1 MRGQVK
7 SRSLREQSNGK
18 SKKPLLNYITAE
30 GENKMVKIEME
41 ATSIA
46 DLKKQ
51 MKEFLNDEKQK
62 EDTTAKAKK
71 KETPVK
77 QEVPEEAVKE
87 ETKTVKETKVVKEE
101 TKTVKEEPKP
111 EELTDDQKTELRSL
125 CADYIH
131 KVSDGKENIKKF
143 LNTKGV
149 AKVTELKPADL
160 PEFKAMVQI

>member
-1 MRGQVK
+1 
-7 SRSLREQSNGK
+7 
-18 SKKPLLNYITAE
+18 
-30 GENKMVKIEME
+30 MVKIEME

-62 EDTTAKAKK
+62 EDTATKAKK

-87 ETKTVKETKVVKEE
+87 ETKTVKEEAKAVKEE
-101 TKTVKEEPKP
+101 TKAVKEDPKP

>member
-1 MRGQVK
+1 MCGQVK

-41 ATSIA
+41 AMSIA

-62 EDTTAKAKK
+62 EDTATKAKK
-71 KETPVK
+71 KETAVK
-77 QEVPEEAVKE
+77 QEEPKTVKE
-87 ETKTVKETKVVKEE
+87 ETKTVKEDPKPEAEKV
-101 TKTVKEEPKP
+101 TTP

>member
-1 MRGQVK
+1 
-7 SRSLREQSNGK
+7 
-18 SKKPLLNYITAE
+18 
-30 GENKMVKIEME
+30 MVKIEME

-51 MKEFLNDEKQK
+51 MKEFLNDEFSQHAGKDNFLPENIVSHDEKQK

-87 ETKTVKETKVVKEE
+87 ETKA
-101 TKTVKEEPKP
+101 VKEEPKPEVEKVTTP

>member
-7 SRSLREQSNGK
+7 SRPLLEQSDGK

-62 EDTTAKAKK
+62 EDTKAKAKK
-71 KETPVK
+71 KDTPVK
-77 QEVPEEAVKE
+77 PEVPEEAVKE
-87 ETKTVKETKVVKEE
+87 ETKTVKE
-101 TKTVKEEPKP
+101 EPKPEAEKATTP

-143 LNTKGV
+143 LNIKGV

>member
-1 MRGQVK
+1 MCRQVK
-7 SRSLREQSNGK
+7 SRPLLEQSDGK
-18 SKKPLLNYITAE
+18 SKTPLLNYIIAE

-62 EDTTAKAKK
+62 EDTKAKAKK
-71 KETPVK
+71 KDTPVK
-77 QEVPEEAVKE
+77 PEVPEEAVKE
-87 ETKTVKETKVVKEE
+87 ETKTVKE
-101 TKTVKEEPKP
+101 EPKPEVEKATTP
-111 EELTDDQKTELRSL
+111 EELTDDQKTELRSI

-143 LNTKGV
+143 LNMKGV

>member
-1 MRGQVK
+1 MCRQVK
-7 SRSLREQSNGK
+7 SRPLLEQSNGK
-18 SKKPLLNYITAE
+18 SKKPLLNYITAK
-30 GENKMVKIEME
+30 GENKMIRIEME

-62 EDTTAKAKK
+62 EDTVTKAKK
-71 KETPVK
+71 KDTPVK
-77 QEVPEEAVKE
+77 SEVPEKVVEE
-87 ETKTVKETKVVKEE
+87 ETKTK
-101 TKTVKEEPKP
+101 TKTVKEEPKPEAEKVTTP

>member
-1 MRGQVK
+1 MCRQIK
-7 SRSLREQSNGK
+7 SRPLLEQSDGK
-18 SKKPLLNYITAE
+18 NKHLLIDYSTNE
-30 GENKMVKIEME
+30 GDRKMIRIEME

-62 EDTTAKAKK
+62 EDTKAKAKK
-71 KETPVK
+71 KDTPVK
-77 QEVPEEAVKE
+77 PEAPEEAVKE
-87 ETKTVKETKVVKEE
+87 ETKTVKEA
-101 TKTVKEEPKP
+101 PKPEAEKATTP

>member
-1 MRGQVK
+1 MCRQIK
-7 SRSLREQSNGK
+7 SRPLLEQSDGK

-62 EDTTAKAKK
+62 EDTKAKAKK
-71 KETPVK
+71 KDTPVK
-77 QEVPEEAVKE
+77 QEVPEKVVEE
-87 ETKTVKETKVVKEE
+87 ETKAVKEE

-143 LNTKGV
+143 LNIKGV

>member
-1 MRGQVK
+1 MLGQVK
-7 SRSLREQSNGK
+7 SRPLLEQSDGK

-62 EDTTAKAKK
+62 EDTKAKAKK
-71 KETPVK
+71 KDTPVK
-77 QEVPEEAVKE
+77 PEVPEEAVKE
-87 ETKTVKETKVVKEE
+87 ETKTVKE
-101 TKTVKEEPKP
+101 EPKPEAEKATTP

-143 LNTKGV
+143 LNMKGV

>member
-7 SRSLREQSNGK
+7 SRPLLEQSDGK
-18 SKKPLLNYITAE
+18 SKTPLLNYITAE
-30 GENKMVKIEME
+30 GENKMVKIELE

-62 EDTTAKAKK
+62 EDTKAKAKK
-71 KETPVK
+71 KDTPVK
-77 QEVPEEAVKE
+77 PEVPEE
-87 ETKTVKETKVVKEE
+87 VVKEE
-101 TKTVKEEPKP
+101 TKTVKEEPKPEAEKATTP

-143 LNTKGV
+143 LNIKGV

>member
-1 MRGQVK
+1 
-7 SRSLREQSNGK
+7 
-18 SKKPLLNYITAE
+18 
-30 GENKMVKIEME
+30 MVKIEME

-51 MKEFLNDEKQK
+51 MKEFLNDEFSQHAGKDNFLPENIVCHDEKEK

-77 QEVPEEAVKE
+77 EEAPEEAVKE
-87 ETKTVKETKVVKEE
+87 ETKS
-101 TKTVKEEPKP
+101 VKEEPKPEAEKTTTP

>member
-1 MRGQVK
+1 
-7 SRSLREQSNGK
+7 
-18 SKKPLLNYITAE
+18 
-30 GENKMVKIEME
+30 MVKIEME

-62 EDTTAKAKK
+62 EDTATKAKK

-77 QEVPEEAVKE
+77 QEVQE
-87 ETKTVKETKVVKEE
+87 KVVEKE
-101 TKTVKEEPKP
+101 TKTVKEETKAVKEEPKPEAKKVTAP

>member
-1 MRGQVK
+1 MCRQVK
-7 SRSLREQSNGK
+7 SRPLLEQSNGK

-62 EDTTAKAKK
+62 EDTVTKAKK
-71 KETPVK
+71 KDTPVK
-77 QEVPEEAVKE
+77 SEVPEKVVEE
-87 ETKTVKETKVVKEE
+87 ETK
-101 TKTVKEEPKP
+101 TKTVKEEPKPEAEKVTTP

>member
-1 MRGQVK
+1 MCRQVK
-7 SRSLREQSNGK
+7 SRPLLEQSNGK

-62 EDTTAKAKK
+62 EDTVTKAKK
-71 KETPVK
+71 KDTPVK
-77 QEVPEEAVKE
+77 SEVPEKVVEE
-87 ETKTVKETKVVKEE
+87 ETKTVKEE
-101 TKTVKEEPKP
+101 TKAVKEEPKP

>member
-1 MRGQVK
+1 
-7 SRSLREQSNGK
+7 
-18 SKKPLLNYITAE
+18 
-30 GENKMVKIEME
+30 MVKIEME

-77 QEVPEEAVKE
+77 QEVPEKVVEE
-87 ETKTVKETKVVKEE
+87 ETKTVKEETKAVKEG

>member
-7 SRSLREQSNGK
+7 SRPLLEQSDGK

-62 EDTTAKAKK
+62 EDTKAKAKK
-71 KETPVK
+71 KDTPVK
-77 QEVPEEAVKE
+77 PEVPEEAVKE
-87 ETKTVKETKVVKEE
+87 ETKTVKE
-101 TKTVKEEPKP
+101 EPKPEAEKATTP

-143 LNTKGV
+143 LNMKGV

>member
-1 MRGQVK
+1 
-7 SRSLREQSNGK
+7 
-18 SKKPLLNYITAE
+18 
-30 GENKMVKIEME
+30 MVRIEME

-51 MKEFLNDEKQK
+51 MKEFLNDEFSQHAGKDNFLPENIICHDEKQK
-62 EDTTAKAKK
+62 EDTAIKAKK
-71 KETPVK
+71 KETAVK
-77 QEVPEEAVKE
+77 QEEIKTVKE
-87 ETKTVKETKVVKEE
+87 ETKA
-101 TKTVKEEPKP
+101 VKEEPKPEVEKITTP

>member
-7 SRSLREQSNGK
+7 SRSLLEQSNGK

-41 ATSIA
+41 ATSIT

-71 KETPVK
+71 KETAVK

-87 ETKTVKETKVVKEE
+87 EPKTVKEE
-101 TKTVKEEPKP
+101 TKTVKEDPKP

>member
-1 MRGQVK
+1 
-7 SRSLREQSNGK
+7 
-18 SKKPLLNYITAE
+18 
-30 GENKMVKIEME
+30 MVKIEME

-62 EDTTAKAKK
+62 EDTTVKTKK

-77 QEVPEEAVKE
+77 QEVPEKVVE
-87 ETKTVKETKVVKEE
+87 KETKA
-101 TKTVKEEPKP
+101 VKEEPKPEIEKITTP

>member
-1 MRGQVK
+1 MCGQVK
-7 SRSLREQSNGK
+7 SRPLLEQSDGK

-62 EDTTAKAKK
+62 EDTKAKAKK
-71 KETPVK
+71 KDTPVK
-77 QEVPEEAVKE
+77 PEVPEEAVKE
-87 ETKTVKETKVVKEE
+87 ETKTVKEETKAVKED
-101 TKTVKEEPKP
+101 PKP

-125 CADYIH
+125 CANYIH

-143 LNTKGV
+143 LNMKGV

>member
-1 MRGQVK
+1 MIR
-7 SRSLREQSNGK
+7 
-18 SKKPLLNYITAE
+18 
-30 GENKMVKIEME
+30 IEME

-62 EDTTAKAKK
+62 EDTATKAKK

-77 QEVPEEAVKE
+77 QEVPEKVVEE
-87 ETKTVKETKVVKEE
+87 ETKA
-101 TKTVKEEPKP
+101 VKEEPKPEVAKVTAP

>member
-1 MRGQVK
+1 
-7 SRSLREQSNGK
+7 
-18 SKKPLLNYITAE
+18 
-30 GENKMVKIEME
+30 MVRIEME
-41 ATSIA
+41 ATSVA

-51 MKEFLNDEKQK
+51 MKEFLNDEFSQHAGKDNFLPENIVSHDEKQK
-62 EDTTAKAKK
+62 EDTATKAKK
-71 KETPVK
+71 KETAVK
-77 QEVPEEAVKE
+77 Q
-87 ETKTVKETKVVKEE
+87 EE
-101 TKTVKEEPKP
+101 TKTVKEETKAVKEEPKPEVAKATTP

>member
-1 MRGQVK
+1 
-7 SRSLREQSNGK
+7 
-18 SKKPLLNYITAE
+18 
-30 GENKMVKIEME
+30 MVKIEME

-87 ETKTVKETKVVKEE
+87 ETKTVKEE
-101 TKTVKEEPKP
+101 TKAVKEEPKP

>member
-1 MRGQVK
+1 
-7 SRSLREQSNGK
+7 
-18 SKKPLLNYITAE
+18 
-30 GENKMVKIEME
+30 MVKIEME
-41 ATSIA
+41 ATSIT

-62 EDTTAKAKK
+62 EDTAAKAKK

-77 QEVPEEAVKE
+77 QEAPE
-87 ETKTVKETKVVKEE
+87 KVVEEE
-101 TKTVKEEPKP
+101 TKTVKEETKAVKEERRRVEQNA

>member
-1 MRGQVK
+1 
-7 SRSLREQSNGK
+7 
-18 SKKPLLNYITAE
+18 
-30 GENKMVKIEME
+30 ME
-41 ATSIA
+41 
-46 DLKKQ
+46 
-51 MKEFLNDEKQK
+51 
-62 EDTTAKAKK
+62 
-71 KETPVK
+71 
-77 QEVPEEAVKE
+77 E
-87 ETKTVKETKVVKEE
+87 ETKTVKEE
-101 TKTVKEEPKP
+101 TKAVKEEPKP

>member
-7 SRSLREQSNGK
+7 SRPLLEQSDGK

-62 EDTTAKAKK
+62 EDTKAKAKK
-71 KETPVK
+71 KDTPVK
-77 QEVPEEAVKE
+77 PEVPEEAVKE
-87 ETKTVKETKVVKEE
+87 ETKTVKE
-101 TKTVKEEPKP
+101 EPKPEAEKATTP

>member
-1 MRGQVK
+1 MCRQVK
-7 SRSLREQSNGK
+7 SRPLLEQSDGK

-30 GENKMVKIEME
+30 GENKMVRIEME

-62 EDTTAKAKK
+62 EDITAKAKK

-77 QEVPEEAVKE
+77 QEVPEKAVKE
-87 ETKTVKETKVVKEE
+87 ETKTVKEES
-101 TKTVKEEPKP
+101 KP
-111 EELTDDQKTELRSL
+111 EVEKITTPEDLTEDQKTELRSL

>member
-1 MRGQVK
+1 
-7 SRSLREQSNGK
+7 
-18 SKKPLLNYITAE
+18 
-30 GENKMVKIEME
+30 MVKIEME

-62 EDTTAKAKK
+62 EDTKAKAKK
-71 KETPVK
+71 KDTPVK
-77 QEVPEEAVKE
+77 QEVPEKVVEE
-87 ETKTVKETKVVKEE
+87 ETKAVKEE
-101 TKTVKEEPKP
+101 TKTVKEEPKPEVEKATTP

-143 LNTKGV
+143 LNMKGV

>member
-7 SRSLREQSNGK
+7 SRPLLEQSDGK

-62 EDTTAKAKK
+62 EDTKAKAKK
-71 KETPVK
+71 KDTPVK
-77 QEVPEEAVKE
+77 PEVPEEAVKE
-87 ETKTVKETKVVKEE
+87 ETKTVKEETKAVKED
-101 TKTVKEEPKP
+101 PKP

-125 CADYIH
+125 CANYIH

-143 LNTKGV
+143 LNMKGV

>member
-1 MRGQVK
+1 
-7 SRSLREQSNGK
+7 
-18 SKKPLLNYITAE
+18 
-30 GENKMVKIEME
+30 MVRIEME
-41 ATSIA
+41 ATSVA

-51 MKEFLNDEKQK
+51 MKEFLNDEFSQHAGKDNFLPENIICHDEKQK
-62 EDTTAKAKK
+62 EDTATKAKK

-77 QEVPEEAVKE
+77 QEVPEKVVEE
-87 ETKTVKETKVVKEE
+87 ETKN
-101 TKTVKEEPKP
+101 VKEEPKPEVEKATTP

>member
-1 MRGQVK
+1 
-7 SRSLREQSNGK
+7 
-18 SKKPLLNYITAE
+18 
-30 GENKMVKIEME
+30 MVRIELE
-41 ATSIA
+41 ATSVA

-51 MKEFLNDEKQK
+51 MKEFLNDEFSQHAGKDNFLPENIICHDEKQK
-62 EDTTAKAKK
+62 EDTTAKAKAKK

-77 QEVPEEAVKE
+77 QEVPE
-87 ETKTVKETKVVKEE
+87 KVVEEE
-101 TKTVKEEPKP
+101 TKTVKEETKAEKVTTP

>member
-1 MRGQVK
+1 MCRQVK
-7 SRSLREQSNGK
+7 SRPLLEQSNGK

-30 GENKMVKIEME
+30 GENKMVRIEME

-62 EDTTAKAKK
+62 EDTVTKAKK
-71 KETPVK
+71 KDTPVK
-77 QEVPEEAVKE
+77 PEVPEE
-87 ETKTVKETKVVKEE
+87 VVEKK
-101 TKTVKEEPKP
+101 TKTVKEESKP
-111 EELTDDQKTELRSL
+111 EVAKVTTPEDLTDDQKTELRSL

-131 KVSDGKENIKKF
+131 KVPDGKENIKKF

>member
-1 MRGQVK
+1 
-7 SRSLREQSNGK
+7 
-18 SKKPLLNYITAE
+18 
-30 GENKMVKIEME
+30 MVKIEME

-62 EDTTAKAKK
+62 EDTTEKAKK

-87 ETKTVKETKVVKEE
+87 ETKTVKEEAKAVKEE
-101 TKTVKEEPKP
+101 TKAVKEDPKP

>member
-1 MRGQVK
+1 
-7 SRSLREQSNGK
+7 
-18 SKKPLLNYITAE
+18 
-30 GENKMVKIEME
+30 MVRIEME

-51 MKEFLNDEKQK
+51 MKEFLNDEKKQK
-62 EDTTAKAKK
+62 EDTVTKAKK
-71 KETPVK
+71 KDTP
-77 QEVPEEAVKE
+77 EVPE
-87 ETKTVKETKVVKEE
+87 KVVEEE
-101 TKTVKEEPKP
+101 TKTVKEESKP
-111 EELTDDQKTELRSL
+111 EVAKATTPEDLTDDQKTELRSL

-131 KVSDGKENIKKF
+131 KVPDGKENIKKF

>member
-1 MRGQVK
+1 
-7 SRSLREQSNGK
+7 
-18 SKKPLLNYITAE
+18 
-30 GENKMVKIEME
+30 MVKIEME

-62 EDTTAKAKK
+62 EDTVTKAKK
-71 KETPVK
+71 KDTPVK
-77 QEVPEEAVKE
+77 SEVPEKVVEE
-87 ETKTVKETKVVKEE
+87 ETK
-101 TKTVKEEPKP
+101 TKTVKEEPKPEAEKVTTP

>member
-1 MRGQVK
+1 
-7 SRSLREQSNGK
+7 
-18 SKKPLLNYITAE
+18 
-30 GENKMVKIEME
+30 MVKIEME

-87 ETKTVKETKVVKEE
+87 EAKAVKED
-101 TKTVKEEPKP
+101 PKP

>member
-1 MRGQVK
+1 
-7 SRSLREQSNGK
+7 
-18 SKKPLLNYITAE
+18 
-30 GENKMVKIEME
+30 MVRIELE
-41 ATSIA
+41 ATSVA

-51 MKEFLNDEKQK
+51 MKEFLNDEFSQHAGKDNFLPENIICHDEKQK
-62 EDTTAKAKK
+62 EDTTAKAKAKK

-77 QEVPEEAVKE
+77 QEVPEKVVEEETKAVKE
-87 ETKTVKETKVVKEE
+87 D
-101 TKTVKEEPKP
+101 PKP

>member
-1 MRGQVK
+1 MCRQIK
-7 SRSLREQSNGK
+7 SRPLLEQSDGK

-62 EDTTAKAKK
+62 EDTKAKAKK
-71 KETPVK
+71 KDTPVK
-77 QEVPEEAVKE
+77 PEVPEEAVKE
-87 ETKTVKETKVVKEE
+87 ETKTVKE
-101 TKTVKEEPKP
+101 EPKPEAEKATTP

-143 LNTKGV
+143 LNMKGV

>member
-1 MRGQVK
+1 MIR
-7 SRSLREQSNGK
+7 
-18 SKKPLLNYITAE
+18 
-30 GENKMVKIEME
+30 IEME

-62 EDTTAKAKK
+62 EDTVTKAKK
-71 KETPVK
+71 KDTPVK
-77 QEVPEEAVKE
+77 SEVPEKVVEE
-87 ETKTVKETKVVKEE
+87 ETKTK
-101 TKTVKEEPKP
+101 TKTVKEEPKPEAEKVTTP